1 MHTPAFIP
9 DKWKR
14 KYGKIDI
21 LDDDIFTLAIRKITK
36 NKIEYMYLDGDNNEI
51 VVIQP
56 KKRAIREIKRL
67 VLEHN
72 LIEDIQKEC
81 KIDLDTFDEDL
92 MSECIKCVIMERYVT
107 CKLYRTYMLATIQQ
121 ILFNGKQN
129 ED

>member
-21 LDDDIFTLAIRKITK
+21 LNDDIFTLAILKITK

-56 KKRAIREIKRL
+56 KKRALREIKRL
-67 VLEHN
+67 VLEHH

-81 KIDLDTFDEDL
+81 IIDLDTFDKDL
-92 MSECIKCVIMERYVT
+92 MSECIKCVMMERYVT
-107 CKLYRTYMLATIQQ
+107 DKLYRDYMLATIQQ
-121 ILFNGKQN
+121 ILFNRN
-129 ED
+129 

>member
-1 MHTPAFIP
+1 MHTPNFIP
-9 DKWKR
+9 DIWKR

-36 NKIEYMYLDGDNNEI
+36 NKIEYMYLDNNDNEI
-51 VVIQP
+51 VVVQP
-56 KKRAIREIKRL
+56 KKRALSEIKRL
-67 VLEHN
+67 VLEHH

-81 KIDLDTFDEDL
+81 IIDLDTFNEDL

-107 CKLYRTYMLATIQQ
+107 DKLYRTYMLATIQQ
-121 ILFNGKQN
+121 ILFNGNCN

>member
-1 MHTPAFIP
+1 MHTPEFIP
-9 DKWKR
+9 EIWKR

-36 NKIEYMYLDGDNNEI
+36 NKIEYMYLDNNDNEI
-51 VVIQP
+51 VVVQP
-56 KKRAIREIKRL
+56 KKRALSEIKRL

-81 KIDLDTFDEDL
+81 IIDLDTFDEDL

-121 ILFNGKQN
+121 ILFNGK
-129 ED
+129 